1 MRGPLTDDEVEDLY
15 ARATSPE
22 KHRAAAE
29 KLEAWAAEPHPDD
42 AVNPA
47 ALLVRAGEHLTAAGD
62 HDGAVVLFRR
72 AVAAG
77 QPVPPD
83 VRCYLHSGLLE
94 AGDVEGARE
103 LADEL
108 RRERSADGDVHL
120 FVGEAYELAGDLRQA
135 HRWLTL
141 GAQRALADVEDGDFS
156 AADDA
161 PGLLMAR
168 LRVRDALGLPLD
180 DYDALVTSALLGERV
195 APD

>member
-15 ARATSPE
+15 ARATSPA

-29 KLEAWAAEPHPDD
+29 ELEAWAAEPHPQD
-42 AVNPA
+42 AVHPA
-47 ALLVRAGEHLTAAGD
+47 ALLVRAGEHLSAAGD
-62 HDGAVVLFRR
+62 HDGAVVLFHR

-83 VRCYLHSGLLE
+83 ARCYLHGALLQTGDAE
-94 AGDVEGARE
+94 AARQ

-108 RRERSADGDVHL
+108 RRERPADGDVYL
-120 FVGEAYELAGDLRQA
+120 FLGESYESAGDLRQA

-141 GAQRALADVEDGDFS
+141 GAQRALSDVQDGEFS

-161 PGLLMAR
+161 TGLLMAR

-180 DYDALVTSALLGERV
+180 EYDALVTSALLGERV